1 MKHFEFIALALVKLL
16 KELTF
21 KQVALLALLAI
32 ILVPTY
38 LALMVAN
45 GIGPQFLL
53 DIYQPVRPAGFVDD
67 CPILVANLSGRHLQ
81 IIYQGL
87 YQHGPDRP
95 ASFSI
100 VAYSYYPEW
109 TEGDKD
115 KLCHQLNQAASTLR
129 NKN

>member
-1 MKHFEFIALALVKLL
+1 MKHFEFIALALVKIL

-21 KQVALLALLAI
+21 KQVALLALLAT

-38 LALMVAN
+38 LALMVTN

-67 CPILVANLSGRHLQ
+67 CPVLIANLSGRRLQ

-95 ASFSI
+95 GSFSI
-100 VAYSYYPEW
+100 VAYSYSQEW
-109 TEGDKD
+109 TDTDKD
-115 KLCHQLNQAASTLR
+115 RLCHMLNDSVSTL
-129 NKN
+129 KSKK

>member
-38 LALMVAN
+38 LALMVTN
-45 GIGPQFLL
+45 GIGPQFLF
-53 DIYQPVRPAGFVDD
+53 DIYQPVRPVGFVDD
-67 CPILVANLSGRHLQ
+67 CPILVANLSGRRLQ

-100 VAYSYYPEW
+100 VAYSYSPEW

-115 KLCHQLNQAASTLR
+115 KLCHQLNQSVTTLKD
-129 NKN
+129 KN

>member
-38 LALMVAN
+38 LALMVTN

-53 DIYQPVRPAGFVDD
+53 DIYQPVRPVGFVDD
-67 CPILVANLSGRHLQ
+67 CPVLVANLSGRRLQ

-100 VAYSYYPEW
+100 VAYSYSPEW
-109 TEGDKD
+109 TEVDKD
-115 KLCHQLNQAASTLR
+115 KLCHLLNNSVSTLKD
-129 NKN
+129 KN